1 MEVDVKQKEEIC
13 RKQKEKITSFLAF
26 ICLI

>member
-13 RKQKEKITSFLAF
+13 RKQKENITSFLSF